1 MAFYNEEYSKACRS
15 WIDNNRDFYRHFT
28 DAVKQLRLSGMLH
41 VYDFALTNLQDRPQ
55 SIKTGDYGELV
66 WDKYEKIHSDFGV
79 RSLISWPMPSSWFEK
94 KAEYVYAATSWLIHG
109 DFFETLVHQ
118 ITECYKLKEYKN
130 KETSLYDLMQRIV
143 NDSIVLG
150 IKTRKS
156 WETYES
162 KLHYIENGIIV
173 PPKTTTKGTTTNMGS
188 DTSSKEGTEIPSIEE
203 KYRLIFNLLKCDDE
217 IKTSVADAISKEIE
231 KNNSGTII
239 AFIRIAL
246 EKKDW
251 IGTLGVSF
259 SAYYDALKEL
269 VETQTM
275 VSRQRCS
282 GLYSKYQYLRN
293 RHLEDYNNNDD
304 RDLLIEINRIWKVF
318 DNIEQEALKK
328 KNNPY

>member
-1 MAFYNEEYSKACRS
+1 MAFYNEEYSKACRL
-15 WIDNNRDFYRHFT
+15 WIDKNDEFYRHFT

-41 VYDFALTNLQDRPQ
+41 VYDFALTNLQGRPQ
-55 SIKTGDYGELV
+55 SIKVGDYGELV

-79 RSLISWPMPSSWFEK
+79 RSLISWPISSSWFK
-94 KAEYVYAATSWLIHG
+94 KKGKYIYAATSWLIHG

-118 ITECYKLKEYKN
+118 ITECYKQKEYKN
-130 KETSLYDLMQRIV
+130 KETSLYDLMQRLV
-143 NDSIVLG
+143 NDSIALG
-150 IKTRKS
+150 IKTRKN

-173 PPKTTTKGTTTNMGS
+173 PSKTTTQRVSPNINS
-188 DTSSKEGTEIPSIEE
+188 DTSSKEGLEIPSLEE
-203 KYRLIFNLLKCDDE
+203 KYQPISDLLKCDDE
-217 IKTSVADAISKEIE
+217 IKISVADAIAREIQ

-259 SAYYDALKEL
+259 SAYYDALKVL
-269 VETQTM
+269 VEGQKM
-275 VSRQRCS
+275 VSRQRSS
-282 GLYSKYQYLRN
+282 GFYSKYQYLRKRN
-293 RHLEDYNNNDD
+293 LTDFKNVDD

-318 DNIEQEALKK
+318 DNIEQEAQKK
-328 KNNPY
+328 KINPY